1 MVGRVAHLGP
11 VEVVREAADR
21 VDRLVVRADRGEV
34 VREVVDRVDLVVAHQ
49 AEVAAVVGMQV
60 RLRGGLPGEIEVL
73 VVRVDQAVPGEG
85 RVDPRVGE
93 R

>member
-1 MVGRVAHLGP
+1 MVGPVAHLVP

-21 VDRLVVRADRGEV
+21 VDWMVDRADRGEV
-34 VREVVDRVDLVVAHQ
+34 VREVVDRVHRVVTRQ

-60 RLRGGLPGEIEVL
+60 RLRGGLPGAIEVL
-73 VVRVDQAVPGEG
+73 VARVDQAVPEEG